1 MEGDTPRR
9 EGDRN
14 PKNGGRGTRIH
25 GGEGREVGWGHPW
38 DPPQDPGVRLSKAL
52 SYVLRHGAA
61 AEGLP
66 MDGFVEVGALLRLR
80 RFAGV
85 SEGDVRRVVAA
96 DPKGRFALRPDPL
109 RVRANQ
115 GHSLPVP
122 ELELTPL
129 LTPGALPPTLAH
141 GTRRRLW
148 GAIRHLHLAGGL
160 PGDPGVRSGMRSD
173 SEIAIIIDGP
183 RALAD
188 GIPFF
193 RSANGVILTPGD
205 AQGCVPPKYFLRV
218 LQLRPHREGGDPKIW
233 EGRGLRGVWRARV
246 SGAATGTHRGVTA
259 VSRGLPREPPAPRE
273 PPPPGVTPPPEPHD
287 PSPPHASTPH
297 SRSPNA

>member
-1 MEGDTPRR
+1 VPR
-9 EGDRN
+9 
-14 PKNGGRGTRIH
+14 GGLGSQ
-25 GGEGREVGWGHPW
+25 GGVGVTFG
-38 DPPQDPGVRLSKAL
+38 PPQDPRVRLSKAL
-52 SYVLRHGAA
+52 SYVLRHGAE

-66 MDGFVEVGALLRLR
+66 MGPDGFVEVGALLRLP
-80 RFAGV
+80 RFAGL
-85 SEGDVRRVVAA
+85 SESDVRAAVA
-96 DPKGRFALRPDPL
+96 DPKGRLALRPDPL

-129 LTPGALPPTLAH
+129 DTPEALPPTLAH

-148 GAIRHLHLAGGL
+148 GPIRAGGLRPMGRQHLHLAGGL

-205 AQGCVPPKYFLRV
+205 AQGRIPQKYFLRV
-218 LQLRPHREGGDPKIW
+218 LQLRPHREEGGGPQNLGGGGLGGLGGDPKTW
-233 EGRGLRGVWRARV
+233 GSKGLGGIVQEFWGGIPKLGVW
-246 SGAATGTHRGVTA
+246 GGPGVWGDPKIGWG
-259 VSRGLPREPPAPRE
+259 SRG
-273 PPPPGVTPPPEPHD
+273 GGGD
-287 PSPPHASTPH
+287 PKTGGIWGG
-297 SRSPNA
+297 

>member
-1 MEGDTPRR
+1 MSLGPLKS
-9 EGDRN
+9 
-14 PKNGGRGTRIH
+14 PQIPFGT
-25 GGEGREVGWGHPW
+25 PW
-38 DPPQDPGVRLSKAL
+38 DPPP
-52 SYVLRHGAA
+52 
-61 AEGLP
+61 P
-66 MDGFVEVGALLRLR
+66 
-80 RFAGV
+80 
-85 SEGDVRRVVAA
+85 RVVAA

-183 RALAD
+183 RALA
-188 GIPFF
+188 GEGRIPIFGEF
-193 RSANGVILTPGD
+193 PIFWGGPRCLG
-205 AQGCVPPKYFLRV
+205 VPPDV
-218 LQLRPHREGGDPKIW
+218 
-233 EGRGLRGVWRARV
+233 
-246 SGAATGTHRGVTA
+246 
-259 VSRGLPREPPAPRE
+259 
-273 PPPPGVTPPPEPHD
+273 GVTPPTPP
-287 PSPPHASTPH
+287 PQTGSPFSARPTG
-297 SRSPNA
+297 